1 MRSRYSPGTTE
12 GTSGP
17 WTGEVTQR
25 VLGNAPVAPTGLSA
39 TETTSKDQTS
49 IALSWTAPSHDALT
63 GYQIWRG
70 ADANSLTALVQNT
83 GGTATNYNDTTTE
96 TGNTY
101 VYAVTALSLDGDS
114 PRSTTASVTRAEAS
128 EIIPRDPPPP
138 PPPDEEDDEEE
149 LTTLGVAC

>member
-138 PPPDEEDDEEE
+138 PPEEEDDEEE